1 MEGDSG
7 GATAVFYGCRSEVGA
22 NRAPADDWSSSNPGV
37 CHDGGEMLASTRGS
51 ERVPD
56 VVGDRC

>member
-1 MEGDSG
+1 M
-7 GATAVFYGCRSEVGA
+7 
-22 NRAPADDWSSSNPGV
+22 SSDPGV